1 MEVSLNKQ
9 LNKVVGAVDEKILAS
24 EKANL
29 LLEINRVKSELQNAY
44 NNFDYVQDSLMVD
57 FYTYQI
63 KAYEAKFEY
72 LLRKAKEIG
81 IGEFR

>member
-1 MEVSLNKQ
+1 MEVSLNKP
-9 LNKVVGAVDEKILAS
+9 LNKMVGAVEEKLLAT

-29 LLEINRVKSELQNAY
+29 LSEINRVKIELQDAY

-72 LLRKAKEIG
+72 LIKKVKELGVYQI
-81 IGEFR
+81 

>member
-24 EKANL
+24 ERANL